1 MEVAV
6 YKACAK
12 KRKGGILH
20 FDIIVPPETAFTAV
34 LAYGS
39 AFLQVRLQE
48 NLPVSS
54 RDCRFC
60 YTTETVP
67 RWESQIAVQGYYIH
81 ESQGC
86 H

>member
-12 KRKGGILH
+12 KRTGGVLL
-20 FDIIVPPETAFTAV
+20 FDIIVPPDTAFAAV

-39 AFLQVRLQE
+39 AFLQGRLQE

-54 RDCRFC
+54 RDCRFS

-67 RWESQIAVQGYYIH
+67 RWELQISEQGYYIH

>member
-20 FDIIVPPETAFTAV
+20 FDIIVPAETAFPAV

-39 AFLQVRLQE
+39 AFLRVRLPE
-48 NLPVSS
+48 SMPVSS

-67 RWESQIAVQGYYIH
+67 RWASQIAEQGYYIH